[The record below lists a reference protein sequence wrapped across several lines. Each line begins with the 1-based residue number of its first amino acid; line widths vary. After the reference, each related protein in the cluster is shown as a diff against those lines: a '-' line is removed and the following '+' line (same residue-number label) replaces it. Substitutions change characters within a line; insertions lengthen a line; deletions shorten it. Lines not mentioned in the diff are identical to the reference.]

1 MNVAINA
8 TIAQTI
14 SRIDPASVMVFLL
27 LTGAEL
33 CYYTEKKPVEETAHR
48 KFVEPDM
55 PIRHR
60 GSDNRDIMKLF
71 IRILLAAAILAG
83 TSGAP
88 SRAAETIRVAV
99 QKTGTFAWELA
110 VIRAHGLDKQANLA
124 IEVSELASPEAGK
137 IALRGGGADIIVSD
151 WLWVSRERGLGA
163 KLTFYPYSSALGAVM
178 VPNSSSIRT
187 LADLKGRK
195 LAVAGGPIDK
205 NWLLLRASMKQDGID
220 LKSEST
226 IVYGAPPLLAAKTLD
241 GEMDATVNF
250 WNFCAALEA
259 KGFRRLAGVEDLL
272 PKLGAKGRTAMIGY
286 VFDEEWG
293 NINRDAVARFI
304 AMTREAKNI
313 LTTSDAEW
321 EQIAPLTGA
330 ADAAT
335 LRAYRDRYREGIPRR
350 PIADEEADARVLYR
364 VLAAIGGRE
373 IVGPAEELDPGTF
386 YRAIPGD

>member
-1 MNVAINA
+1 
-8 TIAQTI
+8 
-14 SRIDPASVMVFLL
+14 
-27 LTGAEL
+27 
-33 CYYTEKKPVEETAHR
+33 
-48 KFVEPDM
+48 
-55 PIRHR
+55 
-60 GSDNRDIMKLF
+60 MKRF
-71 IRILLAAAILAG
+71 TRILLATAVFAG
-83 TSGAP
+83 MSGAP
-88 SRAAETIRVAV
+88 TRAAEIIRLAV

-110 VIRAHGLDKQANLA
+110 VIRAHGLDRQADLA
-124 IEVSELASPEAGK
+124 IQLNELANPEAGK
-137 IALRGGGADIIVSD
+137 IALRGGAADIIVSD

-163 KLTFYPYSSALGAVM
+163 TLTFYPYSSALGAVM

-205 NWLLLRASMKQDGID
+205 NWLLLLASMKQDGID

-226 IVYGAPPLLAAKTLD
+226 IVYGAPPLLAAKMLS
-241 GEMDATVNF
+241 GEMDAIVNY

-259 KGFRRLAGVEDLL
+259 KGFRRLTGIEDLL

-293 NINRDAVARFI
+293 SANRDAVTRFI
-304 AMTREAKNI
+304 AMTRGAKEI
-313 LTTSDAEW
+313 LATSDAEW
-321 EQIAPLTGA
+321 EKIAPLTGA

-350 PIADEEADARVLYR
+350 PIADEESDARVLYR

-373 IVGPAEELDPGTF
+373 IVGRAQELAPGTF

>member
-1 MNVAINA
+1 M
-8 TIAQTI
+8 
-14 SRIDPASVMVFLL
+14 
-27 LTGAEL
+27 
-33 CYYTEKKPVEETAHR
+33 
-48 KFVEPDM
+48 KF
-55 PIRHR
+55 
-60 GSDNRDIMKLF
+60 F
-71 IRILLAAAILAG
+71 TCILLATAAFAG
-83 TSGAP
+83 ASDAP
-88 SRAAETIRVAV
+88 SRAAETIRLAV

-110 VIRAHGLDKQANLA
+110 VIRAHGLDRQANLV
-124 IEVSELASPEAGK
+124 IQVNELASPEAGK
-137 IALRGGGADIIVSD
+137 IALLGGSADLIVSD

-178 VPNSSSIRT
+178 VPDVSSIRT
-187 LADLKGRK
+187 LTDLKGRK

-226 IVYGAPPLLAAKTLD
+226 IVYGAPSLLAAKALG
-241 GEMDATVNF
+241 GEMDATVNY

-259 KGFRRLAGVEDLL
+259 KGFRRLTGIEDLL

-293 NINRDAVARFI
+293 SANRDAISRFI
-304 AMTREAKNI
+304 AMTSGAKEI
-313 LTTSDAEW
+313 LATSDMEW
-321 EQIAPLTGA
+321 ERIAPLTGA
-330 ADAAT
+330 ADAET

-373 IVGPAEELDPGTF
+373 IVGRAQELAPGTF